1 MASKESSESRRKLL
15 KSIATSSG
23 AVVAGKSL
31 PESWTRP
38 VVDSVILPAHAQT
51 SPPVP
56 STGPFA
62 GNASVPVTSLESD
75 SIFAQAADI
84 LVPQAQ
90 ALVALEN
97 PYVCV
102 TPNAAMDG
110 ATVKLY
116 VDEPTTVLYEFTDV
130 PLGGSKCIYTI
141 YGLCAVGADAG
152 KLLQNLGFIKDA
164 QANGCAGCCFL
175 DSITGAGAGRIE
187 ICGITIGF
195 DVGEASC
202 SPTINCDQPG

>member
-1 MASKESSESRRKLL
+1 MIDKKSSESRRKLL
-15 KSIATSSG
+15 KSIAAGSG
-23 AVVAGKSL
+23 AIVAGKSL
-31 PESWTRP
+31 PESWSRP
-38 VVDSVILPAHAQT
+38 VVDSVMLPAHAQT
-51 SPPVP
+51 SPPAP
-56 STGPFA
+56 SNGPFA
-62 GNASVPVTSLESD
+62 GNASDPITSLESD
-75 SIFAQAADI
+75 SIFAQATDT

-90 ALVALEN
+90 ALIALEN

-102 TPNAAMDG
+102 TPNAAKDG

-130 PLGGSKCIYTI
+130 PLGGSKCDYTFTDF
-141 YGLCAVGADAG
+141 CDVDAG
-152 KLLQNLGFIKDA
+152 NLLQDLGLIKDA

-202 SPTINCDQPG
+202 SPTIICRRPG